1 VTEVNIPITT
11 DAPPVPPYDWRKSVL
26 KGVKAGAVSLGGI
39 AAAGALDALVR
50 ALSDQAVVTGL
61 LGQLAGNKTWVLLA
75 VPAIVGA
82 AHAYDNRRKQKKAA
96 ASE

>member
-1 VTEVNIPITT
+1 MNVPITT

-26 KGVKAGAVSLGGI
+26 KGAK
-39 AAAGALDALVR
+39 AAGATLGSVVVAGAIDALVR

-61 LGQLAGNKTWVLLA
+61 LGQLAGTRPWVLVL

-96 ASE
+96 ESAS